1 MRQDTD
7 LKYKVEGE
15 IANLLINRLEKSQ
28 ITPERASEIAKF
40 VMDSIPD
47 NATDDYM
54 INLIPKLDDQFNE
67 LSSIV
72 FNHLQETDDSMRN
85 EKLEEVKIKLKQY
98 LQEKI

>member
-1 MRQDTD
+1 MTNQD
-7 LKYKVEGE
+7 LKFKIEQE
-15 IANLLINRLEKSQ
+15 IANLLISRLENAQ

-40 VMDSIPD
+40 VMESIPD

-54 INLIPKLDDQFNE
+54 INLIPKLDDRFSE
-67 LSSIV
+67 LSSVV
-72 FNHLQETDDSMRN
+72 FDHMQETDDSIKN